1 MTQSES
7 PRAKPIRLWPGMIAA
22 VVLLLVR
29 LVVPLLLP
37 ESAILGVIG
46 PVVCAL
52 AIVVWWLFF
61 SRAPWSERLGAIALM
76 IVGLLATSRIVHQS
90 ISNGMM
96 GMMLPIYAT
105 PALSVAL
112 VGAVVASRRF
122 SSGGRRTAIAAA
134 ILLACGMFTLLRT
147 GGISG
152 GGISDLHWRWT
163 PSPEEKLLAR
173 AADEPL
179 AAATVVPPPPTPT
192 VGEAPVT
199 TKTSREETE
208 TRTSNDAVGHAP
220 GRPVIPVSTTMKVR
234 GDWPG
239 FRGPHRDSVIRGV
252 RIETDWAKSPPV
264 QLWRRPIGPGW
275 SSFAVRGD
283 MFYTQEQR
291 GEDEIVAAY
300 NVNTGVPVWRHR
312 DPVRFWESNGGAGP
326 RATPTLSNGRVY
338 AFGATGILNALDG
351 TSGAVM
357 WSRNASTDTGVEVPG
372 WGFASS
378 PLVVGDEVIVAASG
392 RLAAY
397 DIGTGHPRWFGPEG
411 GGGYSSPHLVTI
423 DGVAQVLL
431 LRGTRSTS
439 VAPGDGTLL
448 WEHTWQST
456 GVSIVQPAVTPDGD
470 VLIVGGDAMGGT
482 GIRRIAVAHGPDG
495 WTVEERWTSNGLKPY
510 FNDFV
515 VHKGHAFGFDGSIL
529 ACINLENGKRKWK
542 GGRYGNGQLVLLP
555 DEDLLLV
562 LSEEG
567 ELALV
572 AATADKFTEIARFP
586 AIDGKT
592 WNHPVLVGDVLL
604 VRNGEEMAAFRLSLA
619 SR

>member
-7 PRAKPIRLWPGMIAA
+7 PTKSIRLWPGVIAA
-22 VVLLLVR
+22 ALLLLVR
-29 LVVPLLLP
+29 LVVPLILP
-37 ESAILGVIG
+37 ESPILGVIG
-46 PVVCAL
+46 AVVCAL

-61 SRAPWSERLGAIALM
+61 SRAPWSERLGAIAVM
-76 IVGLLATSRIVHQS
+76 IVGLFATSRFVDQS

-105 PALSVAL
+105 PALTVAL
-112 VGAVVASRRF
+112 VGAVVASRRL

-134 ILLACGMFTLLRT
+134 ILLACGAFTLLRT

-179 AAATVVPPPPTPT
+179 AAAAVVPPPTTT
-192 VGEAPVT
+192 VEEAPRDSP
-199 TKTSREETE
+199 TKTA
-208 TRTSNDAVGHAP
+208 DAPAAVPSPAAAKMP
-220 GRPVIPVSTTMKVR
+220 RPASTATKVR

-239 FRGPHRDSVIRGV
+239 FRGPDRDGVIRGV
-252 RIETDWAKSPPV
+252 RIETDWTKSPPV

-283 MFYTQEQR
+283 VFYTQEQR
-291 GEDEIVAAY
+291 GDDEIVAAY
-300 NVNTGVPVWRHR
+300 NITTGEPVWRHR

-326 RATPTLSNGRVY
+326 RATPTLSNDRVY
-338 AFGATGILNALDG
+338 AFGATGILNALDSA
-351 TSGAVM
+351 SGKTL

-378 PLVVGDEVIVAASG
+378 PLIVGDEVIVAASG

-397 DIGTGHPRWFGPEG
+397 DIGTGHPRWFGPTG

-423 DGVAQVLL
+423 GGVAQVLL
-431 LRGTRSTS
+431 LRGARSTS

-448 WEHTWQST
+448 WEHTWQSA
-456 GVSIVQPAVTPDGD
+456 GVSIVQPALTSDGD
-470 VLIVGGDAMGGT
+470 ILIVGGDAMGGT
-482 GIRRIAVAHGPDG
+482 GIRRLGVAHGPAG

-529 ACINLENGKRKWK
+529 ACINLEDGKRKWK

-572 AATADKFTEIARFP
+572 SATTDKFTEMARVP

-619 SR
+619 NR

>member
-1 MTQSES
+1 MTQSDS
-7 PRAKPIRLWPGMIAA
+7 PRTKPLRLWPGAMAA
-22 VVLLLVR
+22 AVLLLVR
-29 LVVPLLLP
+29 FVVPLLVP
-37 ESAILGVIG
+37 EGAILGVIG

-76 IVGLLATSRIVHQS
+76 IAALFATSRVVDQS

-112 VGAVVASRRF
+112 VGAVVASRRL

-134 ILLACGMFTLLRT
+134 ILLACGAFTLLRT

-152 GGISDLHWRWT
+152 DGMSDLHWRWT
-163 PSPEEKLLAR
+163 PSPEEKLLAP

-179 AAATVVPPPPTPT
+179 PDAAVVPPAPNTTVEASREPRTEIADAPAATPSSAAATKTSPAST
-192 VGEAPVT
+192 A
-199 TKTSREETE
+199 TKTLGE
-208 TRTSNDAVGHAP
+208 
-220 GRPVIPVSTTMKVR
+220 
-234 GDWPG
+234 WPG
-239 FRGPHRDSVIRGV
+239 FRGPHRDGVIRGV

-275 SSFAVRGD
+275 SSFAVHGD
-283 MFYTQEQR
+283 VFYTQEQR
-291 GEDEIVAAY
+291 GDDEIVAAY
-300 NVNTGVPVWRHR
+300 KVTTGEPVWRHR

-338 AFGATGILNALDG
+338 AFGATGILNALDAA
-351 TSGAVM
+351 SGALV
-357 WSRNASTDTGVEVPG
+357 WSLNASTDTGVEVPD

-397 DIGTGHPRWFGPEG
+397 DIGTGHPRWFGPAG

-431 LRGTRSTS
+431 LRGARSTS
-439 VAPGDGTLL
+439 VSPGDGTLL
-448 WEHTWQST
+448 WERTLPSA
-456 GVSIVQPAVTPDGD
+456 GVSIVQPALTSDGD
-470 VLIVGGDAMGGT
+470 ILIAGGDAMGGT
-482 GIRRIAVAHGPDG
+482 GISRIAVAHGPDG
-495 WTVEERWTSNGLKPY
+495 WKVEERWASNGLKPY

-515 VHKGHAFGFDGSIL
+515 VHKGHAFGFDGNIL
-529 ACINLENGKRKWK
+529 ACINLEDGKRKWK
-542 GGRYGNGQLVLLP
+542 GGRYGSGQLVLLP
-555 DEDLLLV
+555 DDDLLLV

-572 AATADKFTEIARFP
+572 SATTDKFTEIARFP
-586 AIDGKT
+586 AIEGKT
-592 WNHPVLVGDVLL
+592 WNHPVLVGDLLL
-604 VRNGEEMAAFRLSLA
+604 VRNGEEMAAFRLFLA
-619 SR
+619 SH